1 MVSRIVNVPETLLRT
16 AMSMPSPNGGLNPLL
31 AVTLRALCY
40 VLTVVQRRASILSR
54 LQASSDGG

>member
-1 MVSRIVNVPETLLRT
+1 MVSRIVNVPETLLRA

-40 VLTVVQRRASILSR
+40 VLTVVQRGASILSR
-54 LQASSDGG
+54 L